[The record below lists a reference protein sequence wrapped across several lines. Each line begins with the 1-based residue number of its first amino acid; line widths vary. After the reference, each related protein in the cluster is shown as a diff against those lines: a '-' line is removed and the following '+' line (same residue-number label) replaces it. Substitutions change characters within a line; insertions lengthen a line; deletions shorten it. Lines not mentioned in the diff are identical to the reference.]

1 MKSILLIF
9 SLLQALV
16 WSPGKVVDDNDA
28 LTNAAW
34 KSQEIPSNVKTR
46 MTGKSY
52 KKNCTVAWSDL
63 RYLQLLHRN
72 KDGKTQ
78 LGEMVCNKAIASKLI
93 TIFKALYEKNYRI
106 ERMVLIDDYD
116 ADDEKSM
123 KANNTSCF
131 NFRQVQ
137 GSKKLSKH
145 SQGMAVDVNP
155 LYNPFKDRKGKISP
169 AGSEKYVNRS
179 LKGTIFPLIDTSD
192 LCYKLFVQN
201 GARWGGA
208 WKTMKDWQHFEF

>member
-192 LCYKLFVQN
+192 FCYKLFVRN

>member
-9 SLLQALV
+9 SLLHALV

-192 LCYKLFVQN
+192 FCYKLFVQN

>member
-9 SLLQALV
+9 SLLHALV

-72 KDGKTQ
+72 RDGKTQ

-155 LYNPFKDRKGKISP
+155 FYNPFKDRKGKISP

-192 LCYKLFVQN
+192 FCYKLFVQN